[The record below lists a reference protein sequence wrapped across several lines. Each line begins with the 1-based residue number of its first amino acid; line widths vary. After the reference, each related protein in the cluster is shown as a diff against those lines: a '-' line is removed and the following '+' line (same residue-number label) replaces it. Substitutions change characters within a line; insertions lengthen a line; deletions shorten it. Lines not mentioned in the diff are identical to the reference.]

1 MTTDIDR
8 IVARL
13 GARLVGGPLGGF
25 HNRVFAIDLPAT
37 NCPDGPLR
45 RLKLFT
51 ARPGV
56 VWFDLRFFPSQDE
69 LLDCID
75 GLVPRIPEVV
85 RIPGFRLHRFIE
97 GRPLGALSGGGCP
110 LEGHHLFQLTELFG
124 RLSAVPLDALP
135 VRRREHLVSWPRD
148 GDSAGF
154 LRRLIDFAQ
163 REVYTPHEKD
173 YGCLFSAL
181 GVPEGA
187 LPRIAEAAHRMT
199 PRPFVLLHGDLHRE
213 NLIVD
218 CQGELWTIDWELA
231 MIGDPLYD
239 LATHLHLMRYPA
251 AQQAVM
257 IESWRRTIE
266 RSRPGASAGMVP
278 DLGHYLAY
286 KRIQS
291 VYTDLLREARKLRD
305 EGTSPTRTTCRRV
318 GVRVHGVLA
327 RAQHV
332 LGLTRIPSVRR
343 IVTVYADWLRT
354 AQPPGQE
361 SAYRTSGLAVTPC
374 RGPSTCPGR

>member
-1 MTTDIDR
+1 MTTDVDR

-25 HNRVFAIDLPAT
+25 HNQVFAIDLPAT
-37 NCPDGPLR
+37 NCPDTSIR

-51 ARPGV
+51 HRPGI

-69 LLDCID
+69 LLDCMD

-85 RIPGFRLHRFIE
+85 RIPGLRLHRFIE
-97 GRPLGALSGGGCP
+97 GRPLGALTRSGCP

-124 RLSAVPLDALP
+124 NLAAVPLGILP
-135 VRRREHLVSWPRD
+135 ERRREHREGWPRD

-154 LRRLIDFAQ
+154 LRRMVAFTQ
-163 REVYTPHEKD
+163 HEVYAPHEKE

-181 GVPEGA
+181 GIPEA
-187 LPRIAEAAHRMT
+187 RLQRIAATAHRLT

-218 CQGELWTIDWELA
+218 RRGGLWTIDWELA
-231 MIGDPLYD
+231 MVGDPLYD

-251 AQQAVM
+251 DQQTAV
-257 IESWRRTIE
+257 IESWRTAVE
-266 RSRPGASAGMVP
+266 KGRPGSSDGMVP
-278 DLGHYLAY
+278 DLAHYLAY

-291 VYTDLLREARKLRD
+291 VYTDLLREARTLRAT
-305 EGTSPTRTTCRRV
+305 GTATCRTFRRV
-318 GVRVHGVLA
+318 GVRVHSVLA

-332 LGLTRIPSVRR
+332 LGLTRVPSVRR
-343 IVTVYADWLRT
+343 ISAVYADWYRIEPSQDLALTPSR
-354 AQPPGQE
+354 E
-361 SAYRTSGLAVTPC
+361 SSTC
-374 RGPSTCPGR
+374 RGR

>member
-1 MTTDIDR
+1 MTTDVDR

-25 HNRVFAIDLPAT
+25 HNQVFAIDLPAT
-37 NCPDGPLR
+37 NCPDTSIR

-51 ARPGV
+51 HRPGI

-69 LLDCID
+69 LLDCMD

-85 RIPGFRLHRFIE
+85 RIPGLRLHRFIE
-97 GRPLGALSGGGCP
+97 GRPLGALTRSGCP

-124 RLSAVPLDALP
+124 NLAAVPLGILP
-135 VRRREHLVSWPRD
+135 ERRREHREGWPRD

-154 LRRLIDFAQ
+154 LRRMVAFTQ
-163 REVYTPHEKD
+163 HEVYAPHEKE

-181 GVPEGA
+181 GIPEA
-187 LPRIAEAAHRMT
+187 RLQRIAATAHRLT

-218 CQGELWTIDWELA
+218 RRGGLWTIDWELA
-231 MIGDPLYD
+231 MVGDPLYD

-251 AQQAVM
+251 DQQTAV
-257 IESWRRTIE
+257 IESWRTAVE
-266 RSRPGASAGMVP
+266 KGRPGSSDGMVP
-278 DLGHYLAY
+278 DLAHYLAY

-291 VYTDLLREARKLRD
+291 VYTDLLREARTLRAT
-305 EGTSPTRTTCRRV
+305 GTATCRTFRRV
-318 GVRVHGVLA
+318 GVRVHSVLA

-332 LGLTRIPSVRR
+332 LGLTRVPSVRR
-343 IVTVYADWLRT
+343 ISAVYADW
-354 AQPPGQE
+354 
-361 SAYRTSGLAVTPC
+361 YRIEPNQDLAVTPSRESSTC
-374 RGPSTCPGR
+374 RGR